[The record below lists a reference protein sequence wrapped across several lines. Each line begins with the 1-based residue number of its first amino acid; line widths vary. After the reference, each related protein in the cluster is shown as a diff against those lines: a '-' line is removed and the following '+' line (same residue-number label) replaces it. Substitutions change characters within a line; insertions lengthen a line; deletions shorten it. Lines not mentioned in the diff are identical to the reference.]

1 MRWWER
7 GEAREGA
14 YLEAAGE
21 HFLRGGHL
29 FWDGLFVRGVLV
41 GASLVCGGEKLL
53 VSELKVDEVIE
64 GLRDGVCRRGVLLV
78 RVRARFRG
86 SRLLNAA
93 ALRILENVPSSSTSG
108 TNFEETSANAEFA

>member
-41 GASLVCGGEKLL
+41 SASLVCGGEK
-53 VSELKVDEVIE
+53 
-64 GLRDGVCRRGVLLV
+64 
-78 RVRARFRG
+78 
-86 SRLLNAA
+86 
-93 ALRILENVPSSSTSG
+93 PQ
-108 TNFEETSANAEFA
+108 